1 MPVQSKKIPLASEV
15 LASASITKT
24 AFASTLAS
32 AFASAWIAAA
42 GFGSQAYSQSTDGA
56 GAVGAAS
63 PAVDSL
69 NQHVEALRQKIL
81 ILERLRDNDQE
92 AAKAAAEKVGKALA
106 DGKGFT
112 LISQDDK
119 SFSLKLKG
127 FVQSVGTYYFDDSEK
142 KQYTN
147 NFTARR
153 VQTHFDGVLYKD
165 FSFRVH
171 SDFAGSAFVL
181 LDSYLDWAF
190 LPEIG
195 LRVGK
200 FKVPTNLERLQS
212 SPRAQFIEAG
222 YSSALL
228 PNRDLG
234 IQLQGNAGE
243 GLFEYQLGVFNGVSD
258 AASGVDDVNDDKDV
272 WARVYVSPFANSS
285 LYFLQGLGLGIS
297 GSQGYHQKG
306 TLPTYRTPNR
316 KTFFS
321 YLAADTAQGKVFRY
335 NPQASYLNGAF
346 NLSGDFASTTQKLRK
361 NGISPEELTHTAW
374 SVVASWIITG
384 EAQSYRGIKVKNAIN
399 DSGIGAIE
407 VLGRV
412 GGFNADEKAFE
423 RNNWADTTRSAKS
436 ALGYT
441 VGVNWYLNNAVR
453 LQLNYEHHF
462 FDGGLSQTVGTGTA
476 RRVEVIDQDDEKVV
490 SLSFNVAY

>member
-1 MPVQSKKIPLASEV
+1 MPSTSSLKK
-15 LASASITKT
+15 
-24 AFASTLAS
+24 STLVTL
-32 AFASAWIAAA
+32 FALAAA
-42 GFGSQAYSQSTDGA
+42 GQANALSAEAAGSASVA
-56 GAVGAAS
+56 PS
-63 PAVDSL
+63 PAIDSL
-69 NQHVEALRQKIL
+69 KQQLDAVHQKVL

-92 AAKAAAEKVGKALA
+92 AAKAASEKTGKALA

-112 LISQDDK
+112 LVSQDDK

-127 FVQSVGTYYFDDSEK
+127 FVQSVGSVYLDDGEK
-142 KQYTN
+142 KQFTN

-190 LPEIG
+190 LPEVG

-200 FKVPTNLERLQS
+200 FKVPTNLERLQA
-212 SPRAQFIEAG
+212 SPRGQFIEAG
-222 YSSALL
+222 YTSALL

-234 IQLQGNAGE
+234 IQLQGLVGE
-243 GLFEYQLGVFNGVSD
+243 GLFEYQLGLFNGVSD
-258 AASGVDDVNDDKDV
+258 AASGVDDVNDDKDAWV
-272 WARVYVSPFANSS
+272 RVFISPFANTSI
-285 LYFLQGLGLGIS
+285 YFLQGLGLGIS

-321 YLAADTAQGKVFRY
+321 YLAADTAQGKVTRY
-335 NPQASYLNGAF
+335 NPQASYYNGAF
-346 NLSGDFASTTQKLRK
+346 SVNGDFASTTQKLRK
-361 NGISPEELTHTAW
+361 SGIDPEELTHTAW
-374 SVVASWIITG
+374 SVVASWVLTG
-384 EAQSYRGIKVKNAIN
+384 EAQSYRGLKVKNAVN

-407 VLGRV
+407 LLGRV

-423 RNNWADTTRSAKS
+423 RNRWADTARSAKS
-436 ALGYT
+436 AFGYT
-441 VGVNWYLNNAVR
+441 IGLNWYLNNAVR
-453 LQLNYEHHF
+453 LQLNYEHNL
-462 FDGGLSQTVGTGTA
+462 FDSGLTKTTGTGAA
-476 RRVEVIDQDDEKVV
+476 RRVELIDQDDEKVV